1 MISIAPYTSSGL
13 YGLIDTTIFPVN
25 IPLSLHGI
33 LVLYIGTFFP
43 SSICLTPRPLLI
55 NDSSNEKE
63 HPIKNDT
70 KSYCHR

>member
-1 MISIAPYTSSGL
+1 MSTAPYTSSGL
-13 YGLIDTTIFPVN
+13 YGLMDTTMFPVK
-25 IPLSLHGI
+25 IPLSLQGI

-63 HPIKNDT
+63 HPIKNET
-70 KSYCHR
+70 KSSCHR